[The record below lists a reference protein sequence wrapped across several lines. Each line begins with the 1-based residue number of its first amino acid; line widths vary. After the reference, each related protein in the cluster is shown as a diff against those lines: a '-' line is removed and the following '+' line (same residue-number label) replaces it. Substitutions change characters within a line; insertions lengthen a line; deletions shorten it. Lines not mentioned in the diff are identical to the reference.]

1 MRQSDNFFFF
11 FFLFSFF
18 SSQDTQQTRKNLTS
32 RRRDGKGKEGMGWK
46 RMERER
52 LQLLASEA
60 HGLLDGDRE
69 LVNQILVI
77 GVRREVKTV
86 EAEQG

>member
-1 MRQSDNFFFF
+1 
-11 FFLFSFF
+11 
-18 SSQDTQQTRKNLTS
+18 
-32 RRRDGKGKEGMGWK
+32 MGWK